1 MAVYSSDVADTS
13 LLLGYQG
20 FEIRGLNLW
29 RSDAQGVA
37 REWKMVVSMQWP
49 ARIWLVRH
57 GESAGNVARDK
68 AHAAGVPRID
78 IQTRDV
84 DVELSER
91 GREQAQAI
99 GAWFAEL
106 DPNERPESLLCSPYV
121 RAQQTAL
128 AIQACAGG
136 KQALRLVTDERFRE
150 KEFGIL
156 ERLTRQGIE
165 QFYPEQAEIRRDLGK
180 FYHRPPG
187 GESWCD
193 VILRLRSALHTLSLH
208 YAGRRVLVVTHQVVI
223 LCFRYLIEELDETR
237 LLCIDAQGDI
247 SNCAIT
253 SYRLGEGP
261 GAGLELERYNWV
273 VPLRESGTTVTS
285 QPDPSSAAR

>member
-1 MAVYSSDVADTS
+1 MQET
-13 LLLGYQG
+13 LG
-20 FEIRGLNLW
+20 
-29 RSDAQGVA
+29 AQ
-37 REWKMVVSMQWP
+37 MVVSSQWP
-49 ARIWLVRH
+49 LRIWLVRH

-91 GREQAQAI
+91 GRDQAQAI
-99 GAWFAEL
+99 GAWFAGL
-106 DPNERPESLLCSPYV
+106 DAKDRPDSLLCSPYA
-121 RAQQTAL
+121 RAQETAV
-128 AIQACAGG
+128 AIQGCAGG
-136 KQALRLVTDERFRE
+136 KEALSLVTDERFRE

-156 ERLTRQGIE
+156 DRLTRQGIE
-165 QFYPEQAEIRRDLGK
+165 QFYPAQAEIRRHLGK

-193 VILRLRSALHTLSLH
+193 VILRLRSAMDSLSLH
-208 YAGRRVLVVTHQVVI
+208 YRGRRVLVVTHQVVI
-223 LCFRYLIEELDETR
+223 LCFRYLIEELDEAR
-237 LLCIDAQGDI
+237 LLSIDAEGDI
-247 SNCAIT
+247 ANCAIT

-261 GAGLELERYNWV
+261 TARLELERYNWV
-273 VPLRESGTTVTS
+273 VPLRVSGASVTS